1 MSRDELVRQYA
12 HIIQIAHA
20 RNALSENGYA
30 IMAEYV
36 DAFYARFP
44 EMRGRA
50 LKPFAPP
57 TPSGFVPRG
66 KQRMSIEATRAT
78 GKAQEELAY
87 GIERHEAALGR
98 G

>member
-1 MSRDELVRQYA
+1 MSQDELVRQYA

-20 RNALSENGYA
+20 RHALSENAYA
-30 IMAEYV
+30 IMAAYV

-50 LKPFAPP
+50 LKPFTPP
-57 TPSGFVPRG
+57 APSGYVPRG
-66 KQRMSIEATRAT
+66 KQRMERGVSKAT
-78 GKAQEELAY
+78 GNAQDKLEY

>member
-1 MSRDELVRQYA
+1 MNRDELVRQYA

-20 RNALSENGYA
+20 KHALSENGYA

-44 EMRGRA
+44 EMQGRA

-66 KQRMSIEATRAT
+66 KQRMGPGVSKAT
-78 GKAQEELAY
+78 GKAKEALEY
-87 GIERHEAALGR
+87 GIRQHNNALREG
-98 G
+98 

>member
-30 IMAEYV
+30 IMAAYV

-44 EMRGRA
+44 EMRGRP
-50 LKPFAPP
+50 LIPFAPP
-57 TPSGFVPRG
+57 TPSGYVPRS
-66 KQRMSIEATRAT
+66 KQRMGAGVSKAT
-78 GKAQEELAY
+78 GNAQEKLEY

>member
-1 MSRDELVRQYA
+1 MNRDELVRQYA

-50 LKPFAPP
+50 LKPFTPP

-66 KQRMSIEATRAT
+66 KQRMGQGVSQAQ
-78 GKAQEELAY
+78 GKAQEAMEY
-87 GIERHEAALGR
+87 GIERFDAALGR